1 MKQMISQFES
11 NVIDIK
17 YGPLYCEDISIDI
30 ENETINLICYR
41 DIKSI
46 TIQFNIK

>member
-17 YGPLYCEDISIDI
+17 YGPWYCEDISVDI
-30 ENETINLICYR
+30 EHETINLIYYR
-41 DIKSI
+41 DIESI